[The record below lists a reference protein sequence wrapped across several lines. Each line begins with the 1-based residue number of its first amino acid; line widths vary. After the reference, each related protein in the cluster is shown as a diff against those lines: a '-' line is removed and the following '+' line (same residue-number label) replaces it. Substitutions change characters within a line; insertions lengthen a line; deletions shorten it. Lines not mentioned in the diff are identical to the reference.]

1 MTNPYTPMRGR
12 PDRLNCETPEAQSAS
27 GNGPHAG
34 QCVHA
39 NDPRGCY
46 RVRCQMSKKCM
57 DDDMSPR
64 RATFYWKAP
73 EVAK

>member
-1 MTNPYTPMRGR
+1 MAMSDPYKPMRGR

-27 GNGPHAG
+27 GKRGG
-34 QCVHA
+34 LKKLDA
-39 NDPRGCY
+39 NQIEALWDAS
-46 RVRCQMSKKCM
+46 QAHM
-57 DDDMSPR
+57 